1 MIVPF
6 LGGYKHH
13 PVKGL
18 TWWYSPSVFS
28 WCLRITFMANA
39 VQGPYPSKVFW
50 SLSSFHACSNVFG
63 HVGLSWWAVSNAR
76 MECLVTKKRPIAMG
90 CQFQSGLTFTPA
102 LPAVVWLWDQPSAKL
117 SVRQTGKK
125 NTKKASPSVESRKEW
140 PFVNRVFLDQSSPF
154 LDGVFVVFSGTTLDI
169 TWIYF
174 FCRSSLK
181 NILCICVHICIY
193 ISYIHAPCQSGD
205 VSGRR
210 PELLQFPLPT
220 QLQDRRN
227 LEPQSHAAKVASCS
241 WRVRHP
247 GGDSKLP
254 QTCSWTTKKK
264 L

>member
-1 MIVPF
+1 
-6 LGGYKHH
+6 
-13 PVKGL
+13 
-18 TWWYSPSVFS
+18 
-28 WCLRITFMANA
+28 
-39 VQGPYPSKVFW
+39 
-50 SLSSFHACSNVFG
+50 
-63 HVGLSWWAVSNAR
+63 
-76 MECLVTKKRPIAMG
+76 MG

-193 ISYIHAPCQSGD
+193 ISYIYMLH
-205 VSGRR
+205 VSQVTFQAAGRNFCSFLCPRNFRTEGIWSHNRMR
-210 PELLQFPLPT
+210 PKLQAAHEECDIRGGIVNCHKLV
-220 QLQDRRN
+220 
-227 LEPQSHAAKVASCS
+227 LEQPRKSYKTHCVPEFCLSNCGGRLREWTSKLFRVGCS
-241 WRVRHP
+241 WL
-247 GGDSKLP
+247 DMTLED
-254 QTCSWTTKKK
+254 
-264 L
+264 

>member
-1 MIVPF
+1 
-6 LGGYKHH
+6 
-13 PVKGL
+13 
-18 TWWYSPSVFS
+18 
-28 WCLRITFMANA
+28 MANA

-63 HVGLSWWAVSNAR
+63 DVGLSWWAVSNAR

-90 CQFQSGLTFTPA
+90 HG
-102 LPAVVWLWDQPSAKL
+102 L
-117 SVRQTGKK
+117 SV
-125 NTKKASPSVESRKEW
+125 SVGSYIHS
-140 PFVNRVFLDQSSPF
+140 SSPGSC
-154 LDGVFVVFSGTTLDI
+154 LTLGPAFCEVISETNRQKKHEKSLPQCWKSKRMAFCKPSFFGSKQSIFGWCFRCFQRNDLRYNVDI
-169 TWIYF
+169 F